1 MLKRIRF
8 SCYLK
13 VSSADEAALVNTPDG
28 ADLGTLAAAR
38 AKGIINSC
46 QIVFNLDSAVSAG
59 LFAFHASDTAVGA
72 ALSCDCALVVI
83 GAFDN
88 YTGSVVY
95 KLDNA
100 LRTGA
105 DTDTAADTLA
115 WVDASNGIN
124 DCNSL
129 LGASV
134 SAISVT
140 ETR

>member
-1 MLKRIRF
+1 M
-8 SCYLK
+8 
-13 VSSADEAALVNTPDG
+13 NTPDW
-28 ADLGTLAAAR
+28 ADLGALATAR

-46 QIVFNLDSAVSAG
+46 QIVFNLDSTVSAG
-59 LFAFHASDTAVGA
+59 LFAFHATDATVSA

-88 YTGSVVY
+88 YAGSVIY

-115 WVDASNGIN
+115 WVDVSNGIN
-124 DCNSL
+124 DGNSL
-129 LGASV
+129 LGASA